1 SDAGAD
7 GVAVTSLLGGRMVRC
22 WVLLLIS
29 VSLWGCV
36 KTLQGPE
43 ADLSAIA
50 APDPAPPSPA
60 PRVPPALPAGPM
72 LSAGEF
78 KAWVPP
84 QVQPNGDRMGGH
96 WLVISLTPPASE
108 TLEPAVPMPR
118 APKPFYGQ
126 KPAPQGQQV
135 PLAPGTPLPVP
146 PPSPPAPEMGTW
158 PAPRP

>member
-1 SDAGAD
+1 
-7 GVAVTSLLGGRMVRC
+7 MVRC

-36 KTLQGPE
+36 KPLQGPE

-50 APDPAPPSPA
+50 APDPAPPA
-60 PRVPPALPAGPM
+60 PRVPPALPAGPV
-72 LSAGEF
+72 LGAGEF

-84 QVQPNGDRMGGH
+84 YVQPNGDRSEGH

-108 TLEPAVPMPR
+108 TLEPVTPMPR

-126 KPAPQGQQV
+126 KQAPHGQQV
-135 PLAPGTPLPVP
+135 PVAPGMAPPVP
-146 PPSPPAPEMGTW
+146 PPPPAPEIGTW
-158 PAPRP
+158 PVPRPMPIPSGGVPMLPSGGR